1 MTLQQIIAAIA
12 AFFVVIVIGN
22 FLQRR
27 DAKFQQGLRKRLG
40 GPGGGS
46 TPLLDDRVARLIP
59 DASRRRYS
67 AAGIDAPLAQALAFL
82 GAMVVTLVGAGIG
95 TWLAII
101 VGLEAI
107 GVSAF
112 ALIGAVIGWA
122 ALENWLRWR
131 IGERHAAMIAEFP
144 VMLDLLQISLEGGL
158 GLVSAWSVVTTHVQ
172 GASTALADEMRRVEI
187 ELQFGGG
194 WRSALAAATERT
206 GIRDF
211 LLLGSLLEQSER
223 FGTELSKSIRIHADG
238 LRYEDLQTLEERAH
252 RSSVKMLLPLGVML
266 LPATL
271 LLLAGP
277 LIFMLLDTL
286 SGVSAD

>member
-1 MTLQQIIAAIA
+1 MTPQQIIASVV

-22 FLQRR
+22 LLQRR
-27 DAKFQQGLRKRLG
+27 EAQFRSGLRKRLG
-40 GPGGGS
+40 GGDQAAVSKRGERAASLVPE
-46 TPLLDDRVARLIP
+46 
-59 DASRRRYS
+59 ASRRRYV
-67 AAGIDAPLAQALAFL
+67 AAGLDLPSAQVGMFLAVILATLLGVALGTWVAIVVDAGVLGTGLFAFT
-82 GAMVVTLVGAGIG
+82 GAMLG
-95 TWLAII
+95 W
-101 VGLEAI
+101 
-107 GVSAF
+107 GVP
-112 ALIGAVIGWA
+112 
-122 ALENWLRWR
+122 ETWLRWR
-131 IGERHAAMIAEFP
+131 INERYAAMIAEFP

-158 GLVSAWSVVTTHVQ
+158 GLASAWGVVTTHVQ
-172 GASTALADEMRRVEI
+172 GASVALADEMRRVEI

-194 WRSALAAATERT
+194 WRPALASATERT

-223 FGTELSKSIRIHADG
+223 FGTELSRSIRVHADG

-252 RSSVKMLLPLGVML
+252 RSSVKMILPLGVML
-266 LPATL
+266 LPASL

>member
-1 MTLQQIIAAIA
+1 MNPQQIIAAII
-12 AFFVVIVIGN
+12 AFLVVIVLGN
-22 FLQRR
+22 LLQRR
-27 DAKFQQGLRKRLG
+27 DAQFRSGLRRRLG
-40 GPGGGS
+40 GTARGS
-46 TPLLDDRVARLIP
+46 ASNRGERFAALVPE
-59 DASRRRYS
+59 ASRRRYS
-67 AAGIDAPLAQALAFL
+67 AAGIDGPLSQLGTFCGVILATML
-82 GAMVVTLVGAGIG
+82 GAALGTWVAGLVDAGVVGA
-95 TWLAII
+95 A
-101 VGLEAI
+101 V
-107 GVSAF
+107 F
-112 ALIGAVIGWA
+112 ALTGAILGWSVP
-122 ALENWLRWR
+122 ETWIRWR
-131 IGERHAAMIAEFP
+131 IGERYAAMIAEFP

-158 GLVSAWSVVTTHVQ
+158 GLASAWGVVTTHVQ
-172 GASTALADEMRRVEI
+172 GASSALADEMRRVEI

-252 RSSVKMLLPLGVML
+252 RSSVKMILPLGVLL